1 MGKSSTQHD
10 EMQGQRKG
18 SGQKTER
25 QERQTEK
32 RGKCVEKKKITDEN
46 DYQKAWACFASH
58 LGWEKYKNSG
68 QHFKAK
74 TNILLAAE
82 AGRGISRL

>member
-1 MGKSSTQHD
+1 MKCKDKGKGVD
-10 EMQGQRKG
+10 RKQ
-18 SGQKTER
+18 SGRKDRRRRE
-25 QERQTEK
+25 ESALK
-32 RGKCVEKKKITDEN
+32 KKKITDEN

>member
-1 MGKSSTQHD
+1 MKCKDKGKGVD
-10 EMQGQRKG
+10 RKQ
-18 SGQKTER
+18 SGRKDRWRRE
-25 QERQTEK
+25 ESALK
-32 RGKCVEKKKITDEN
+32 KKKITDEN

>member
-1 MGKSSTQHD
+1 MKCKDKGKGVD
-10 EMQGQRKG
+10 RKQ
-18 SGQKTER
+18 SVRKDRRRRE
-25 QERQTEK
+25 ESALK
-32 RGKCVEKKKITDEN
+32 KKKITDEN